1 MINATGVVVHTN
13 LGRAPL
19 AAEALDAVVDV
30 AAGYSSL
37 EYDLDAGTVE
47 FSEDAIIKEGGNR
60 ISSSYLLYNIIEQRI
75 NAQSSGEGDEK
86 VKITVIP
93 ENAEEQLS
101 RGDELP

>member
-1 MINATGVVVHTN
+1 MRSVVVISGKPDSFMAGADIEAIA
-13 LGRAPL
+13 GR
-19 AAEALDAVVDV
+19 
-30 AAGYSSL
+30 YSNL

-47 FSEDAIIKEGGNR
+47 FSEEAVITEGGNR

-93 ENAEEQLS
+93 ESAEEQLPQ
-101 RGDELP
+101 GDDLP